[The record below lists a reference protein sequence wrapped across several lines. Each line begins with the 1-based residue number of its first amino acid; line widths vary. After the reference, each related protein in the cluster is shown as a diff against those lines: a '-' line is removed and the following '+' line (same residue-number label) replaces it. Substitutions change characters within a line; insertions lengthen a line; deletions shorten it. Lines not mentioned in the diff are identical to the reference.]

1 MTIQDISAI
10 LHTSWGLVKS
20 IDKTNLERRYKSID
34 IKNVEYIAI
43 DEFSIKRGHKYMSVV
58 MDLATKRII
67 YVNEGRAK
75 ECLEPL
81 FKRFKRMKVTPKA
94 IAMDM
99 WPAYISAAL
108 EHFPGTPIVFD
119 RFHIESNLNKAISNI
134 RKAVFKDETDLNK
147 RKLIKGTRWL
157 LLKNNQNLNEDKNE
171 KEKLELALN
180 INKPLAT
187 AYYLKEDLKQI
198 WSQENLAGAK
208 RFLGDWAARA
218 IASGIK
224 LMVKFAHSLLGHR
237 TGIFSWFDNK
247 ISTGPLEGMNNKIKV
262 LKRRAY
268 GYRDMEYFKLKIYNL
283 HHAKYPLL

>member
-1 MTIQDISAI
+1 
-10 LHTSWGLVKS
+10 
-20 IDKTNLERRYKSID
+20 
-34 IKNVEYIAI
+34 
-43 DEFSIKRGHKYMSVV
+43 
-58 MDLATKRII
+58 MDLETRRII
-67 YVNEGRAK
+67 YVNQGRAI
-75 ECLEPL
+75 ESLAPL
-81 FKRFKRMKVTPKA
+81 FKRFKRMNVTPKA

-108 EHFPGTPIVFD
+108 EYFPGTPIVFD
-119 RFHIESNLNKAISNI
+119 RFHVESNMNKAISNI

-157 LLKNNQNLNEDKNE
+157 LLKNNKNLNEDKNE

-208 RFLGDWAARA
+208 RFLGDWVARA